1 MLTDDKP
8 LTLGDPTM
16 DAHHAEL
23 LTLSQAFRDSVADTA
38 AAARALDAL
47 RSHAREH
54 FAFEDGE
61 LTQLGGPD
69 MQCHLD
75 EHSAVLGSLDE
86 VHAILVDP
94 DTTRETVER
103 LVLSLSAELLRWL
116 PEHVHYMDVA
126 VATARIKARLGG
138 MAVRISRKPAAGA

>member
-16 DAHHAEL
+16 DAHHEEL
-23 LTLSQAFRDSVADTA
+23 LTRAQAFRASVDDTA
-38 AAARALDAL
+38 AAAAALDAL
-47 RSHAREH
+47 RRHAREH

-61 LTQLGGPD
+61 LMQLGGPD

-75 EHSAVLGSLDE
+75 EHGAVLAALDE
-86 VHAILVDP
+86 VHALLVDP
-94 DTTRETVER
+94 ATTRETVER

-126 VATARIKARLGG
+126 VATARTKARLGG
-138 MAVRISRKPAAGA
+138 MAVRISRKPAA